1 MLNRASTLRAEEI
14 TGDLAR
20 AWDELVVGRGLQ
32 ADVFDT
38 HAWAGSWLGSRPE
51 RAEHVRVVGVFDGAR
66 PLALL
71 PLELGPGG
79 RAREIGRGQRER
91 TRVVFGTEQPRLPL
105 IQALVEE
112 IGRSGVRELSLTR
125 MPSRDPATLVFVEA
139 LRAAGFAV
147 DVREHLTDMIES
159 TPDGWAAYR
168 DRHRGFDGAI
178 GQTWRRAVQLWP
190 LRVAAFGAP
199 GTPPIT
205 AGLADH
211 EELFD
216 LSWKGRLGA
225 SPDRRR
231 RLLRALD
238 ARGLARLYV
247 LYAADRAI
255 GSCTSVRIG
264 AVVHWHTV
272 AYDPSV
278 AMLGAGNIVH
288 WRAQELAFDEG
299 PLALIDLLPGASPL
313 KDRISSERPAL
324 LDVCAARV
332 PARVLPILR
341 GARELQRALPIAT
354 RARAHRLRDRL
365 ARPTPT
371 SPGTVRR
378 LEARPA
384 TTEPA
389 TPCPELALNP
399 RVLRLLAVA
408 CARKGPKEMQA
419 DWGVNDIW
427 YRVGDAPAALAR
439 VDTGEPVA
447 TLREVVRY
455 DPNHTLEAIALM
467 LADLLAAPVR
477 YLDEVPVRDP
487 RLRWPAGWTTPA
499 EPAPTHAPDPGRPA
513 DSTRLPEP
521 TRQPERVDRPAT
533 ALTRTEGA

>member
-1 MLNRASTLRAEEI
+1 MVNRASTLRAEEI

-20 AWDELVVGRGLQ
+20 AWDGLVGGRGVQ
-32 ADVFDT
+32 ADLFDT
-38 HAWAGSWLGSRPE
+38 HAWADSWLASRPE
-51 RAEHVRVVGVFDGAR
+51 RAERVRVVGVFDGIR

-71 PLELGPGG
+71 PLELGGAG

-91 TRVVFGTEQPRLPL
+91 TRVVFGTERPRRSLVRS
-105 IQALVEE
+105 LVEE

-125 MPSRDPATLVFVEA
+125 MPSRDPATPVFVEA

-147 DVREHLTDMIES
+147 DVREHMTDMIES

-168 DRHRGFDGAI
+168 GRHRGFDGAI
-178 GQTWRRAVQLWP
+178 GQSWRRAAQLWP

-199 GTPPIT
+199 GGPPIT
-205 AGLADH
+205 AGIADH

-216 LSWKGRLGA
+216 LSWKGRLGV

-264 AVVHWHTV
+264 PVVHWHTV
-272 AYDPSV
+272 AYDPAV

-288 WRAQELAFDEG
+288 WRAQELAFEEG

-332 PARVLPILR
+332 PARVLPMLR
-341 GARELQRALPIAT
+341 GARELQRAVPIAT
-354 RARAHRLRDRL
+354 RARVHRLRERL
-365 ARPTPT
+365 TRPEPT
-371 SPGTVRR
+371 SSGPVRR
-378 LEARPA
+378 LEAHPA

-389 TPCPELALNP
+389 RPCPELALDH
-399 RVLRLLAVA
+399 RILRLLAVA
-408 CARKGPKEMQA
+408 CARRGPKEMQA

-427 YRVGDAPAALAR
+427 YRVGDTPIALAR
-439 VDTGEPVA
+439 VDTGEPVP

-487 RLRWPAGWTTPA
+487 RLRWPTGWAATPV
-499 EPAPTHAPDPGRPA
+499 PTPPRASLPGRLPDP
-513 DSTRLPEP
+513 TRHHPSGGTSVTAR
-521 TRQPERVDRPAT
+521 TRA
-533 ALTRTEGA
+533 EGP